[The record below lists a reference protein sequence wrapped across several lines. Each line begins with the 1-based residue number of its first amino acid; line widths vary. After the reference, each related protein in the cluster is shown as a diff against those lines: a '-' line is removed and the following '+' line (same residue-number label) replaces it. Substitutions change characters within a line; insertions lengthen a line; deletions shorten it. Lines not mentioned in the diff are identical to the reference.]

1 MSADRLDRRRCVGP
15 RGALSSA
22 LDVPRLRMLSPLP
35 TAEDLPRNGSDG
47 ARREAGEASGAGR
60 RSG

>member
-1 MSADRLDRRRCVGP
+1 
-15 RGALSSA
+15 LSSA